1 MSAEWDKFNDA
12 YGKLRLL
19 AKQPSDMENFTS
31 QYFERVR
38 KLAEE
43 HIEIFKNEL
52 NRLSITEH
60 ENPHAIQSSLEFPR
74 TSSHTNPV
82 DSNENIFGASPQAAI
97 GKLSARMPALGRFIS
112 RVDHITSNENQE
124 FYKVRINFINKL
136 WNQVEEL
143 YDSAWDQMPNPLAA
157 GLNQDNYD
165 KLNDM
170 VLETLSKLKVMS
182 KQLNFIGEPNE
193 HVNFSPNP
201 EKINTK
207 VRRRLQ

>member
-1 MSAEWDKFNDA
+1 MMTSVTELLKIQQTVGENIQCIIRNFKKDSADKIVKSSYFEERHKILSAEWDKFNDA

-52 NRLSITEH
+52 NRLGITEH
-60 ENPHAIQSSLEFPR
+60 ETPHAIQSSLEFPR

-82 DSNENIFGASPQAAI
+82 DSNENIFRASPQAAI

-124 FYKVRINFINKL
+124 FYKVRINVINKL
-136 WNQVEEL
+136 WNQVE
-143 YDSAWDQMPNPLAA
+143 
-157 GLNQDNYD
+157 
-165 KLNDM
+165 
-170 VLETLSKLKVMS
+170 
-182 KQLNFIGEPNE
+182 
-193 HVNFSPNP
+193 
-201 EKINTK
+201 
-207 VRRRLQ
+207 